1 MKRIS
6 VITAALLAA
15 LSVSAQKL
23 PMREYV
29 DNLMSKMTLDEKI
42 GQLNLL
48 PGGDVTT
55 GAVMNSPLAQL
66 AAEGK
71 IGRAHV

>member
-42 GQLNLL
+42 GQ
-48 PGGDVTT
+48 
-55 GAVMNSPLAQL
+55 
-66 AAEGK
+66 
-71 IGRAHV
+71 IGRASCRERVCHRV